1 VVVELR
7 VLLLVWQVVQVVV
20 LLEEEQILEPET
32 HLQQVLLKVITV
44 DRVGLEAEEVV
55 LLLEVEVV
63 LEL

>member
-7 VLLLVWQVVQVVV
+7 VLLLVLQVVQVVV
-20 LLEEEQILEPET
+20 LLEAELISVLVT